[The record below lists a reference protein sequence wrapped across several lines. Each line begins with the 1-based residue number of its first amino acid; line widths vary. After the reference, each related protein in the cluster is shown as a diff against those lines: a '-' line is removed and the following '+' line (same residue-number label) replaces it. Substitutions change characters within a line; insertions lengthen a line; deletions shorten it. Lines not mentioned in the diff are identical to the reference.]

1 MSATTARAALCREF
15 GKPLVIEEIQ
25 VDAPAKGEI
34 RVKISACAIC
44 HSDITFIDGKWGGDL
59 PALYGHE
66 AAGTVA
72 ELGEGVTGFSVGDHV
87 LVSLVR
93 SCGECFYC
101 KNGEGTF
108 CTKSWDRDAKSPLK
122 DKNGVSVGYGMHTA
136 AFAEQ
141 VVVDASQVVGV
152 PTDMKLDVASLLA
165 CGVITGAGAVLNTAK
180 VTKGSTVVVIGIGG
194 VGVNALQGAKIAG
207 ATTIIAV
214 DMVDSKLELAKQFG
228 ATHTFS
234 AKRDDLV
241 EAIKEINNGRGADY
255 AFASVGAASVM
266 ELAVTMCR
274 PGGTAVFV
282 GIPGSGVTITLDGIA
297 IPNDGLHVLGSKMGA
312 ATLKTDIPKMI
323 SFYKDGS
330 LLLDELVS
338 SRYKLEDIND
348 ALDEVRTGG
357 ALRSVIVFD

>member
-1 MSATTARAALCREF
+1 MSTTTARAALCREF

-87 LVSLVR
+87 LVSLIR

-152 PTDMKLDVASLLA
+152 PADMKLDVASLLA

-255 AFASVGAASVM
+255 TFASVGAASVM

-282 GIPGSGVTITLDGIA
+282 ESP
-297 IPNDGLHVLGSKMGA
+297 
-312 ATLKTDIPKMI
+312 
-323 SFYKDGS
+323 
-330 LLLDELVS
+330 
-338 SRYKLEDIND
+338 
-348 ALDEVRTGG
+348 EV
-357 ALRSVIVFD
+357 A